1 MKVIVYVMFI
11 TYTAVL
17 VVMLMLAFLNDPT
30 NSVSGRIYHTVLL
43 RTDGALPLLL
53 ALLSDKYTSLRI
65 MVRKHGVL
73 PTVYNMAGCQGTGC
87 PMCMMTD
94 AFDAGV
100 LSPELAGASALGVSG
115 KDNRISRSHCTRS

>member
-1 MKVIVYVMFI
+1 MACSQQREEHLNATVDEGNCVCYVI

-73 PTVYNMAGCQGTGC
+73 PTVYNM
-87 PMCMMTD
+87 
-94 AFDAGV
+94 DAGV
-100 LSPELAGASALGVSG
+100 CLLTASRCISG
-115 KDNRISRSHCTRS
+115 LVMLWDTNPHQRPPQP